1 MTQPVVPDPTAPPV
15 PAALAPA
22 PDAGAPP
29 EAPPPAPAPPKPSIV
44 GVKALHDL
52 APDAPLTEAYK
63 RGAIGFHEDERVPVR
78 LATGELGSVRT
89 SDLPGVVDAGGEL
102 VHPAV
107 LHQAKIEKKYG
118 GAAGAVGA
126 GIAGT
131 ARGLTVGLSDPLAVG
146 ASRLFGGD
154 EAAEATRERLAAY
167 EELHPYIS
175 AGTEIGGAVAP
186 ALFSGG
192 ATAGVEGAG
201 LLARGGAAAARGVR
215 AAGLATEGVGA
226 LGRLAE
232 RGTARALARL
242 GEKEGA
248 SLARRMATEAVQKGA
263 AGAVEGGL
271 YGAGGAISEAT
282 LDPDHELT
290 AEKLLASIGHGAVLG
305 GVLAGG
311 VGAGVEAGKAALA
324 KASPFLRAK
333 GEDLAVRALDAKG
346 KDAKAIDALPGG
358 RSALGRDVLDATIAG
373 EGGARVRVL
382 TARDTIHSL
391 APKLEQLTEERAASL
406 ETHLAPVAD
415 ATMSLEDLVRPLEA
429 RARAFESAGGHEA
442 AARAVRSEV
451 DNIKRIFSPGGKTAM
466 EEIERLRP
474 PKLPK
479 EPPGVNPAL
488 AGTEAV
494 HRIGF
499 DPNAGAVTAAAE
511 EAANPIVI
519 DRTRPGHIGEGVML
533 SPKMTEGAEVAG
545 SPIAIAR
552 DEAATA
558 AARQAPIDA
567 NRAHRLEEYAD
578 QLAAYEAKLAAHD
591 ARVAAIEPRN
601 VRVTLKDLLDW
612 RRSFERTVDFRTE
625 GSVVTLGKRAAGR
638 TVEDLIIEHGE
649 RAAKE
654 RGLEGFAAGYKQAKL
669 EFRRAITAR
678 DAVTNAIARS
688 DKNATHSLTDKI
700 LAGHGAVAGAIAHGP
715 VGAAVGIAA
724 GELSRQAR
732 HHAPALLATTFD
744 KLATLQG
751 IARRTEAVDGEIA
764 AGAKAFVERAQGTSG
779 AAAGERPRLKFRRV
793 SRSREEAREEY
804 ARAAAELPAA
814 AGAGAGAAHAA
825 PVAALGA
832 HAPNVTAAFGQRAA
846 GISAFLAAQLPK
858 PPPYGSATPT
868 DQEIHAFLQKRD
880 AAVSPAQTLA
890 RGLAHGDLTIA
901 ETNAIAATSPKLYA
915 AIQQRIQEDLA
926 AVVGKGHYVDY
937 ETRRDLALLFN
948 VDTDWSMTPEGLRQ
962 LQADRPPPA
971 QPKPPP
977 GPGPKRQGA
986 ARTPLAS
993 ELQTPIERRE
1003 GGQVR

>member
-1 MTQPVVPDPTAPPV
+1 MTQPVVPDPTTPPPAPP
-15 PAALAPA
+15 ALAPA

-29 EAPPPAPAPPKPSIV
+29 EAPPPAPAAPKPSIV

-333 GEDLAVRALDAKG
+333 AEELGGRALDAKG
-346 KDAKAIDALPGG
+346 KYAKALDELPGG
-358 RSALGRDVLDATIAG
+358 RRAVARDLLDNG
-373 EGGARVRVL
+373 VL
-382 TARDTIHSL
+382 TARDTIHTL
-391 APKLEQLTEERAASL
+391 APKLEDLTEKRFATI
-406 ETHLAPVAD
+406 ETAVAPVAD
-415 ATMSLEDLVRPLEA
+415 ATVGLHEIIDQLQG
-429 RARAFESAGGHEA
+429 RARAFEGRAGHEGA
-442 AARAVRSEV
+442 ATAVRKEIQ
-451 DNIKRIFSPGGKTAM
+451 NFRRLFTPGGKTAM
-466 EEIERLRP
+466 EEIEQLRP

-488 AGTEAV
+488 EETGAV

-499 DPNAGAVTAAAE
+499 DANAGAVTAAAE
-511 EAANPIVI
+511 EAASPIVI

-567 NRAHRLEEYAD
+567 NRAHRLEGYAD
-578 QLAAYEAKLAAHD
+578 DLAGYEAKLAAHD
-591 ARVAAIEPRN
+591 ARVAAIHPEN
-601 VRVTLKDLLDW
+601 VRVPIRDLLAQ
-612 RRSFERTVDFRTE
+612 RRAFEGTIKDFSRIKGNVAAE
-625 GSVVTLGKRAAGR
+625 GKKAVGR
-638 TVEDLIIEHGE
+638 TLEDLIIEQGE

-669 EFRRAITAR
+669 EFRRAVAAR
-678 DAVTNAIARS
+678 DAVQDAIARS

-986 ARTPLAS
+986 ARSPLAS
-993 ELQTPIERRE
+993 ELQTPLERRE